1 MGSPWAAATGPAAAV
16 FYYYRYPSAADRH
29 QRRYFRRMVEAA
41 PRDYELGRHRF
52 ELDGQVLQRTFAGD
66 VVRVPV
72 WSVEEAIPRG
82 SVTVLRVGPGS
93 ALVLP
98 TREDR
103 AAVGAFVAELLR
115 RRGSAST

>member
-1 MGSPWAAATGPAAAV
+1 
-16 FYYYRYPSAADRH
+16 
-29 QRRYFRRMVEAA
+29 
-41 PRDYELGRHRF
+41 
-52 ELDGQVLQRTFAGD
+52 
-66 VVRVPV
+66 
-72 WSVEEAIPRG
+72 VEEAIPRG